1 VDNLIS
7 QESQTTQQPA
17 PLAGKENQP
26 APDPAVGPWFDL
38 VRPVGGLLILLALAV
53 YLFILP
59 YGFRTLFWDTLTEQS
74 MEALGVLM
82 TRRTFVLYLLVLNYA
97 GLAVFIF
104 TGLLIYI
111 KRVLPR
117 RNRDWVGLLA
127 SLMLVM
133 MPLNFIKRPEPFLY
147 LPPLD
152 IFLGFTA
159 NAFAFLGI
167 LFLLNLIILFPD
179 GKFAPGWMRWFA
191 LSSNFVWIL
200 LGVAIILFSQSDLL
214 WAYGSMTVWLTLSIA
229 ICAQVYRYRRV
240 SLPVQ
245 RQQTKLVV
253 LGLVAFLFFLF
264 YSLIINP
271 LIEARLPWAAALL
284 NLNLQVLVLC
294 LLPISIAFSIFRYHL
309 WDIDV
314 IIRRTLVYGA
324 LTGTLVIVY
333 FFTVVILQSIFRSL
347 IGQTS
352 PLIIVVS
359 TLFIAAL
366 FAPLRRRIQNDIDRR
381 FYRRKY
387 DAQKMLEK
395 FAARAR
401 DEVELEQLTAQL
413 LAAVEETLQPEQ
425 VSLWLRGQ
433 STRRDQ
439 PPP

>member
-1 VDNLIS
+1 
-7 QESQTTQQPA
+7 
-17 PLAGKENQP
+17 
-26 APDPAVGPWFDL
+26 
-38 VRPVGGLLILLALAV
+38 
-53 YLFILP
+53 
-59 YGFRTLFWDTLTEQS
+59 
-74 MEALGVLM
+74 
-82 TRRTFVLYLLVLNYA
+82 
-97 GLAVFIF
+97 
-104 TGLLIYI
+104 LLIYI

-117 RNRDWVGLLA
+117 RKNEWVGLLA

-159 NAFAFLGI
+159 NALAFLGI

-191 LSSNFVWIL
+191 FSSNFVWIL
-200 LGVAIILFSQSDLL
+200 LVLAIIHFSQTDFFWSF
-214 WAYGSMTVWLTLSIA
+214 SSVIVWLTLSIA
-229 ICAQVYRYRRV
+229 IFAQVYRYRRV

-253 LGLVAFLFFLF
+253 LGLVAFLFFLL
-264 YSLIINP
+264 YAVVINP

-294 LLPISIAFSIFRYHL
+294 LLPISIAFSIFFYHL

-347 IGQTS
+347 TGQTS
-352 PLIIVVS
+352 PMIIVIS

-395 FAARAR
+395 FAAMAR

-413 LAAVEETLQPEQ
+413 LAVVEETLQPDQ
-425 VSLWLRGQ
+425 VSLWLRSQ
-433 STRRDQ
+433 SAQ
-439 PPP
+439 KNEPPPKIFNRM